1 MKKSLLSLVSVF
13 AVTLLVGCGGSIGDM
28 AQNAIY
34 PSATVNKTPVPELP
48 PAPLQQNYLD
58 IDVAEQSYKLHLWY
72 YAQPQA
78 NRPVVIYFHGNGE
91 NLATVYKSGMF
102 ARLAN
107 SAGAHVVAIDY
118 PSYGRTTGK
127 ANQAT
132 LTAGAAATI
141 QWVSTTFP
149 QSNIYILGWSLGAAV
164 GSQMAAHEA
173 VDKFIIMSPWST
185 LRDLAE
191 KMFSALVPMVPKEFF
206 EANVWDSV
214 DAASRV
220 DIPGYVFH
228 GTEDKL
234 IPFEFGQKVHAAHDQ
249 TKVKFVSLP
258 GRVHNDIFQDEKFW
272 SVATDFFSK

>member
-1 MKKSLLSLVSVF
+1 MKKVVFSLVSII
-13 AVTLLVGCGGSIGDM
+13 VTTFMVGCGGSIGDL

-34 PSATVNKTPVPELP
+34 PSATVNKTPVPEFP

-58 IDVAEQSYKLHLWY
+58 INVAEQSYKLHLWY
-72 YAQPQA
+72 FAQAQA

-102 ARLAN
+102 AKLAN
-107 SAGAHVVAIDY
+107 SVGAHVVAIDY

-132 LTAGAAATI
+132 LTTGAAATI
-141 QWVSTTFP
+141 DWVSKTFP
-149 QSNIYILGWSLGAAV
+149 QSQIYILGWSLGAAV

-173 VDKFIIMSPWST
+173 VDKFILMSPWST

-191 KMFSALVPMVPKEFF
+191 KLFSALVPMVPKEFF
-206 EANVWDSV
+206 ESNVWDSV
-214 DAASRV
+214 EVASRV

-228 GTEDKL
+228 GTDDKT

-249 TKVKFVSLP
+249 TKVKFIP
-258 GRVHNDIFQDEKFW
+258 MQGRVHNDIFQDEKFW
-272 SVATDFFSK
+272 SVAIDFFGK